1 MAGAVVIRRLRL
13 AGLAPRD
20 HPAPRDL
27 EARLIEAARTWLAPA
42 FLRRLQA
49 RSDGSVVRVR
59 RLAVD
64 VTLDAAFDQEAF
76 ADLLAG
82 AIGAALERAATD
94 ATADGDTVVVFA
106 SRAAYLVALLEA
118 LAAGSATQQWRLRDA
133 AEGLRFLPP
142 PAAIRTALLAEPADG
157 EAALLS
163 LSPGRLAS
171 LLNALGARESERV
184 LDAFAASSSAAI
196 GPEAAVAAI
205 VAAAD
210 SGGSAAPE
218 PLALY
223 LRARAAGPAS
233 GPLLAAVARLWVS
246 LAGAVDR
253 PYETSARAW
262 LDWLD
267 GEPADRS
274 GARPD
279 WTGLNVPEA
288 ARLALAA
295 SLAGRRASRAPGP
308 RRGDAGQ
315 LRGSPTLTRF
325 AGLLL
330 LVPGLE
336 IDAIAERV
344 AKWPDAPPADTA
356 ALIAYAALGLCAG
369 RQRLAAWLNESLW
382 RELFGLDHR
391 ASAADLAERLG
402 AIGEPQW
409 RTLAP
414 LGLRLDSPRNARF
427 LLAPRALIGASDGA
441 SAQASVRGLAAL
453 AHALASRFGC
463 RLNGLR
469 EPSAPFLW
477 ENLLG
482 AGGVLEPVE
491 GGWQARLSRP
501 PLDILLSLSRLA
513 EGTVRMP
520 GGDVEIT
527 RAAA

>member
-1 MAGAVVIRRLRL
+1 MMAGAVVIRRLL
-13 AGLAPRD
+13 LVGLAPRD

-27 EARLIEAARTWLAPA
+27 EARLTEAARTWLAPA
-42 FLRRLQA
+42 LLRRLQA

-59 RLAVD
+59 RLAMD
-64 VTLDAAFDQEAF
+64 VTLDSAFDHEAF

-82 AIGAALERAATD
+82 AIDGALECAARD

-106 SRAAYLVALLEA
+106 SRAAYVAALVEA
-118 LAAGSATQQWRLRDA
+118 LAAGSAAEQWRLRDA

-142 PAAIRTALLAEPADG
+142 SAAIRTALLAEPADG
-157 EAALLS
+157 EAALMS
-163 LSPGRLAS
+163 LSPWRLAS

-184 LDAFAASSSAAI
+184 LDGFAAASSTAV
-196 GPEAAVAAI
+196 GPEAA

-210 SGGSAAPE
+210 SGGSAASD

-223 LRARAAGPAS
+223 LRARAAGPAG

-253 PYETSARAW
+253 PYETGARAW

-267 GEPADRS
+267 GELTDRS

-279 WTGLNVPEA
+279 PTGLNVPEA
-288 ARLALAA
+288 TRLALAA
-295 SLAGRRASRAPGP
+295 SLAGRRASGAPSP
-308 RRGDAGQ
+308 RRRDAAH

-325 AGLLL
+325 SGLLL
-330 LVPGLE
+330 LVPGLQ
-336 IDAIAERV
+336 IDAIAECV

-369 RQRLAAWLNESLW
+369 RPRLAAWLNDSVW
-382 RELFGLDHR
+382 RELFGLDQR
-391 ASAADLAERLG
+391 ASAAELAERLG

-409 RTLAP
+409 LTLAP
-414 LGLRLDSPRNARF
+414 IGLPLESTRNARF
-427 LLAPRALIGASDGA
+427 LLAPRALVGTAGARA
-441 SAQASVRGLAAL
+441 PASVRGLAAL
-453 AHALASRFGC
+453 AHALASRFGR

-482 AGGVLEPVE
+482 AGGVLEPIE
-491 GGWQARLSRP
+491 GGWQARLNRP

-520 GGDVEIT
+520 GGDVKIT
-527 RAAA
+527 RVAP